1 MSLKPTVLITGA
13 STGIGAVYADRF
25 ARRGHDLVLVARD
38 LPRLEQLADRLRREM
53 GVSVD
58 VLQSDLTDGQDLAR
72 VENRL
77 REDARIGVLVNN
89 AGALVHGTFLDQS
102 GSDLARL
109 IALNVTA
116 LTRLANAIAPR
127 LVAVGGGAIINI
139 SSIVGLAPEI
149 GLTVYGA
156 TKAFVLFLTQGLNVE
171 LGPKG
176 VYVQAVLPSV
186 TRTEIW
192 ERSGRDVNALP
203 AAMETG
209 ELVDAA
215 LIGFDRR
222 ETVTIPPLPDAN
234 QWSALE
240 TARQAMLPNFMQTHP
255 AERCRTVA

>member
-25 ARRGHDLVLVARD
+25 ARRGHSLVLVARNTS
-38 LPRLEQLADRLRREM
+38 RLEKLADRLRRDAD
-53 GVSVD
+53 VSVD
-58 VLQSDLTDGQDLAR
+58 VLQADLTDEQHLKG
-72 VENRL
+72 VESRL
-77 REDARIGVLVNN
+77 REDERIGVLVNN
-89 AGALVHGTFLDQS
+89 AGALMPGNFLDQS
-102 GSDLARL
+102 GSDIAEL

-116 LTRLANAIAPR
+116 LTRLANAVAPR
-127 LVAVGGGAIINI
+127 LAAAGQGAIINI
-139 SSIVGLAPEI
+139 ASIVGLAPEI

-156 TKAFVLFLTQGLNVE
+156 TKAFVLFLTQGLNLE

-176 VYVQAVLPSV
+176 IYVPALLPSV

-192 ERSGRDVNALP
+192 ERSGRDGNALP
-203 AAMETG
+203 AAMEAG

-240 TARQAMLPNFMQTHP
+240 AARQAMLPNFMQAHA
-255 AERCRTVA
+255 AERYRPAA